1 MNSALPP
8 TRTPSELTVTIGCN
22 VEGTQVKKGWIAHFV
37 SVPFGKRVK
46 PTGLPVMLMRDDIG
60 EPILLS
66 YATYVADH
74 EGKDPHRNGT
84 GVFACRLAYQPMDSD
99 PFLPAQNIGE
109 TSVATRPPLGCQV
122 PS

>member
-37 SVPFGKRVK
+37 PVPLGKRVK
-46 PTGLPVMLMRDDIG
+46 PTGLPVMLMRDSIG
-60 EPILLS
+60 VPLLLS
-66 YATYVADH
+66 YAAYVTDH
-74 EGKDPHRNGT
+74 EGKDPHKNGA

-99 PFLPAQNIGE
+99 PFLPAKSIGE
-109 TSVATRPPLGCQV
+109 MPAATRVPSRYQV